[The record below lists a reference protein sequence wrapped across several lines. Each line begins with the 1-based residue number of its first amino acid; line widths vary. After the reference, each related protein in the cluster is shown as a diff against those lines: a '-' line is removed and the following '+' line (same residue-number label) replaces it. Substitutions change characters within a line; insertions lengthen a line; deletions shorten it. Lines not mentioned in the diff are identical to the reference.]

1 MKKFASAIA
10 ALAAASAVALA
21 SDQPQTR
28 SLGESLYSISVGDV
42 TMTID
47 AAHGAKILSF
57 KRGDAEIISQLK
69 MFNAFGSTFWTSPQ
83 SEWNWPPVA
92 EYDRLEYQVEQTPTS
107 LVMEGKTSERFG
119 YSIRKKFEADP
130 SDEAIVVTYSI
141 VNRSDQTRKV
151 APWEITRVP
160 GEGLIFFAAKSSDI
174 TPAGLM
180 EFNDKYG
187 AAWYSFDE
195 AKENRK
201 INADG
206 KGWLAYEGN
215 NLLLVKKFPDLKPSQ
230 PAPAEAEIQVY
241 VNQGTSFIELESQG
255 AYSELAPGESLNY
268 SVKWYLV
275 PSQGKGVPSKKLL
288 KTVNKLVK

>member
-1 MKKFASAIA
+1 MKKFTSAIA

-21 SDQPQTR
+21 ADQPQTR

>member
-21 SDQPQTR
+21 ADQPQTR

-275 PSQGKGVPSKKLL
+275 PSQGKGIPSKKLL

>member
-21 SDQPQTR
+21 ADQPQTR

-255 AYSELAPGESLNY
+255 AYSEIAPGESLNY

>member
-1 MKKFASAIA
+1 MKKFTSAIA

-21 SDQPQTR
+21 ADQPQTR

-288 KTVNKLVK
+288 KTVNKLLK

>member
-21 SDQPQTR
+21 ADQPQTR

-206 KGWLAYEGN
+206 KGWLAYVGN

-275 PSQGKGVPSKKLL
+275 PSQGKGIPSKKLL

>member
-21 SDQPQTR
+21 ADQPQTR

-141 VNRSDQTRKV
+141 VNRSGETRKV

-160 GEGLIFFAAKSSDI
+160 GEGLIFFASRSSDI

-275 PSQGKGVPSKKLL
+275 PSQGKGIPSKKLL

>member
-21 SDQPQTR
+21 ADQPQTR

>member
-21 SDQPQTR
+21 ADQPQTR

-141 VNRSDQTRKV
+141 VNRSGETRKV

-206 KGWLAYEGN
+206 KGCLGADYSQVNALGLSKIRKLC
-215 NLLLVKKFPDLKPSQ
+215 NLGIFLTMFHSL
-230 PAPAEAEIQVY
+230 
-241 VNQGTSFIELESQG
+241 TS
-255 AYSELAPGESLNY
+255 
-268 SVKWYLV
+268 
-275 PSQGKGVPSKKLL
+275 
-288 KTVNKLVK
+288 

>member
-21 SDQPQTR
+21 ADQPQTR

-288 KTVNKLVK
+288 KTVNKLLK

>member
-21 SDQPQTR
+21 ADQPQTR

-130 SDEAIVVTYSI
+130 SDEAILVTYSI

-275 PSQGKGVPSKKLL
+275 PSQGKGVPSKKRL

>member
-21 SDQPQTR
+21 ADQPQTR

-255 AYSELAPGESLNY
+255 AYSELAPGESRNY

>member
-1 MKKFASAIA
+1 MKKFTSAIA

-21 SDQPQTR
+21 ADQPQTR

-107 LVMEGKTSERFG
+107 LVMEGKSSERFG

-141 VNRSDQTRKV
+141 VNRSGETRKV

-160 GEGLIFFAAKSSDI
+160 GEGLIFFASRLRHH
-174 TPAGLM
+174 PC
-180 EFNDKYG
+180 
-187 AAWYSFDE
+187 
-195 AKENRK
+195 RP
-201 INADG
+201 DG
-206 KGWLAYEGN
+206 
-215 NLLLVKKFPDLKPSQ
+215 VQ
-230 PAPAEAEIQVY
+230 
-241 VNQGTSFIELESQG
+241 
-255 AYSELAPGESLNY
+255 
-268 SVKWYLV
+268 
-275 PSQGKGVPSKKLL
+275 
-288 KTVNKLVK
+288 

>member
-21 SDQPQTR
+21 ADQPQTR

-130 SDEAIVVTYSI
+130 SDEAILVTYSI

-180 EFNDKYG
+180 EFNAKYG

>member
-21 SDQPQTR
+21 ADQPQTR

-119 YSIRKKFEADP
+119 YSIRKRFEADP

>member
-21 SDQPQTR
+21 ADQPQTR

-141 VNRSDQTRKV
+141 VNRSGETRKV

-187 AAWYSFDE
+187 VAWYSFDE

>member
-21 SDQPQTR
+21 ADQPQTR

-288 KTVNKLVK
+288 KIVNKLVK

>member
-21 SDQPQTR
+21 ADQPQTR

-187 AAWYSFDE
+187 VAWYSFDE

>member
-1 MKKFASAIA
+1 MKKFTSAIA

-21 SDQPQTR
+21 ADQPQTR

-206 KGWLAYEGN
+206 KGWLAYVGN

>member
-1 MKKFASAIA
+1 MKKFTSAIA

-21 SDQPQTR
+21 ADQPQTR

-119 YSIRKKFEADP
+119 YSIRKKFEADT
-130 SDEAIVVTYSI
+130 SDEAILVTYSI

>member
-1 MKKFASAIA
+1 MKKFTSAIA

-21 SDQPQTR
+21 ADQSQTR

>member
-21 SDQPQTR
+21 ADQPQTR

-47 AAHGAKILSF
+47 AARGAKILSF

-92 EYDRLEYQVEQTPTS
+92 EYDRLEYQVEQTPET

-130 SDEAIVVTYSI
+130 SDGSIVVTYSI
-141 VNRSDQTRKV
+141 VNHSDQTRKV

-174 TPAGLM
+174 TPDGLM

>member
-1 MKKFASAIA
+1 MKKFTSAIA

-21 SDQPQTR
+21 ADQPQTR

-130 SDEAIVVTYSI
+130 SDEAILVTYSI

>member
-21 SDQPQTR
+21 ADQPQTR

-130 SDEAIVVTYSI
+130 SDGSIVVTYSI
-141 VNRSDQTRKV
+141 VNHSDQTRKV

>member
-1 MKKFASAIA
+1 MKKFTSAIA

-21 SDQPQTR
+21 ADQPQTR

-130 SDEAIVVTYSI
+130 SDGSIVVTYSI

-187 AAWYSFDE
+187 VAWYSFDE

-206 KGWLAYEGN
+206 KGWLAYESN

-288 KTVNKLVK
+288 KTVNKIVK